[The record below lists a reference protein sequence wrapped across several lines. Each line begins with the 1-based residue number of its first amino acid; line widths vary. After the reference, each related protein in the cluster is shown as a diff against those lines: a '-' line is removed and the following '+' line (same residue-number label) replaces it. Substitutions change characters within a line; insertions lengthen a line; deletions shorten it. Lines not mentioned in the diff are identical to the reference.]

1 MLTILVGVVSKG
13 AGLVINSSMVVFIR
27 TAGQIIASRHRPPK
41 MVIGV
46 QGHFSHHTG
55 AQTPR
60 VHRHLSI
67 LSLATM
73 EVEHDSGLIAIKHRQ
88 AMVIPTAQVTNLLV
102 TAEVAVLDPALLYQ
116 MTAAHAHGV
125 PLLQVDKYHNGRTLI
140 TGPRPRHLH
149 RQHQPQ
155 SPHVHP

>member
-1 MLTILVGVVSKG
+1 
-13 AGLVINSSMVVFIR
+13 VINSSMVVFIR

-46 QGHFSHHTG
+46 QGHFSHHMG

-60 VHRHLSI
+60 VHRRLSI

-73 EVEHDSGLIAIKHRQ
+73 GVEHDSGLIATKHRQ

-102 TAEVAVLDPALLYQ
+102 IAEVAVLDPALRYQ
-116 MTAAHAHGV
+116 MTAAHAHGHGRVAV
-125 PLLQVDKYHNGRTLI
+125 PLLQVDKYRNGRTLI
-140 TGPRPRHLH
+140 TGPHPRHLH